1 MGRYY
6 GKFWIYN
13 SFNLRCIITGYNK
26 LLSWYLLSKESE
38 KISTKYTEGYLGVGI
53 TNKFLRPGKVA
64 IVVTDNEGVIVECNI
79 LSGMMVLSKFYKY
92 KEYEGEHIDTIDWNK
107 KKHKKVVEEAINKI
121 IFQKVNKRNSVL
133 NKKLVS

>member
-1 MGRYY
+1 MESFGFIFLLIFVVLLQAITNYY
-6 GKFWIYN
+6 HGIY
-13 SFNLRCIITGYNK
+13 YQK
-26 LLSWYLLSKESE
+26 KVK

-92 KEYEGEHIDTIDWNK
+92 KEYEGEHIDMIDWNK